1 MIFRLDGVGKEFGG
15 KWLFRGLSAQ
25 CNKADRIGLIGRNGC
40 GKTTLTR
47 LLLGRLETD
56 EGRIERSRPLQISS
70 IEQTAQLEPDLS
82 VFEEVLKAFEPLSQ
96 IQDELH
102 RLEARLADASGQEFN
117 EAAAT
122 YERLQHSFRLQGGY
136 DFRARSEAML
146 LGLGFSADEFEMPCR
161 NLSGGQQTRILLIKT
176 LAFPSQLMLLDEP
189 TNHLDL
195 KAILWLTRYLQTLN
209 CPFVLVSHDR
219 RLLDEVTLRTW
230 ELEGG
235 SLHDYPAAYTRS
247 RELRNQSRSLR
258 EQECRR
264 QQELHRRAEEYIRRN
279 IAGQKTKQAQSRR
292 KMLERLEPLEKPTPE
307 VGSLKIQ
314 LQEAHRGGALS
325 MSLNN
330 AEVGFPEKRLLSD
343 VNIRIGRGDR
353 LGILGGNGSGK
364 STLLKVLVGEL
375 PLLAGNFDSGLNNS
389 LMYYSQNPSPDGG
402 ERTVYDF
409 LRELDG
415 TSPDE
420 EIRSLAAR
428 YLFSQDEIFKSLR
441 QLSGGERS
449 RLALA
454 RLFFFPSNVL
464 VMDEPTNHLDI
475 DSREALE
482 KSLSN
487 YSGTV
492 VVVSHDLYFLKRVV
506 DRFYLIENERLV
518 SLEGLEAL
526 ERRALD
532 SETTAR
538 RERHR
543 RREKCRPSS
552 ASRGLSKNEIRR
564 RQFQISQLESQIE
577 SLEKRKEEIS
587 LGLQAPE
594 QHFTQLRAMAE
605 KHEQIQLQL
614 TELYQ
619 DWERIA
625 DELS

>member
-1 MIFRLDGVGKEFGG
+1 MR
-15 KWLFRGLSAQ
+15 
-25 CNKADRIGLIGRNGC
+25 
-40 GKTTLTR
+40 
-47 LLLGRLETD
+47 
-56 EGRIERSRPLQISS
+56 
-70 IEQTAQLEPDLS
+70 
-82 VFEEVLKAFEPLSQ
+82 
-96 IQDELH
+96 
-102 RLEARLADASGQEFN
+102 
-117 EAAAT
+117 
-122 YERLQHSFRLQGGY
+122 
-136 DFRARSEAML
+136 
-146 LGLGFSADEFEMPCR
+146 
-161 NLSGGQQTRILLIKT
+161 
-176 LAFPSQLMLLDEP
+176 
-189 TNHLDL
+189 
-195 KAILWLTRYLQTLN
+195 
-209 CPFVLVSHDR
+209 
-219 RLLDEVTLRTW
+219 
-230 ELEGG
+230 
-235 SLHDYPAAYTRS
+235 
-247 RELRNQSRSLR
+247 
-258 EQECRR
+258 
-264 QQELHRRAEEYIRRN
+264 
-279 IAGQKTKQAQSRR
+279 
-292 KMLERLEPLEKPTPE
+292 
-307 VGSLKIQ
+307 
-314 LQEAHRGGALS
+314 
-325 MSLNN
+325 
-330 AEVGFPEKRLLSD
+330 
-343 VNIRIGRGDR
+343 
-353 LGILGGNGSGK
+353 
-364 STLLKVLVGEL
+364 
-375 PLLAGNFDSGLNNS
+375 
-389 LMYYSQNPSPDGG
+389 
-402 ERTVYDF
+402 
-409 LRELDG
+409 
-415 TSPDE
+415 
-420 EIRSLAAR
+420 
-428 YLFSQDEIFKSLR
+428 LR
-441 QLSGGERS
+441 QLRGGERS
-449 RLALA
+449 GLALA